1 MQKLKVKRGNSDKTR
16 ELNVPLMYSSIVYR
30 DCAPKFMSIN
40 NYIIR
45 VDITNDFINRPTE
58 LNVKDVLYTG
68 IAMRKN
74 LKLAMDVEYSFELKN
89 ITFDSRPVCINKL
102 EIINVLKYDNG
113 KLLEMNHE
121 EIIGLA
127 RDQLKDIVLIPGFIY
142 IIHHLKSDARLEI
155 RLTLD
160 DTCYYTTN
168 EFSIKTIELS
178 HNASKKVIL
187 LDSYTQDNSI
197 FKNDFDLQKLGIGG
211 LKKEC
216 KEFFRRALCSRACH
230 PDLIKELKI
239 NHCKGV
245 ILYGPP
251 GTGKTLIARQLA
263 KIMNSHPPKI
273 INGPEILNKFVG
285 ESEAN
290 LRNLFVDAEQE
301 YKEKGEFSKLH
312 VIIFDEFDSIAR
324 KRGSDS
330 SGTQVSNNV
339 VNQFLSKMDG
349 VDILN
354 NILIIGLTNRIDLI
368 DKALLRPGRFEVC
381 IEIGIPNATDRL
393 EILQIYLEQLINK
406 GLFQNAG
413 LTLEELVS
421 MTENFSGA
429 EIAGMVRNVS
439 SYAIEREVSSSQNQE
454 NKDKALRNWDN
465 LKIEKND
472 FIQSINSINQNKSH
486 HGKQLDILFSDTP
499 PEWSSKVNSQLD
511 TLRAIIK
518 TYLNDQSSNYH
529 GQSLKILI
537 TGGKRKGKSTL
548 SAYITKEI
556 GITNIIYSSNFDL
569 LGKIDSQK
577 SFFLKELFQDAI
589 IPHESIMILD
599 DIDQMIEIAYKD
611 HHQIYSNAILQTFK
625 TLFSIPIPN
634 KLIFITTASSHEQI
648 NSIDLLES
656 FHYVID
662 IN

>member
-16 ELNVPLMYSSIVYR
+16 ELNVPLMYSSGICR
-30 DCAPKFMSIN
+30 EKFMSIN
-40 NYIIR
+40 NHIIR
-45 VDITNDFINRPTE
+45 VDITNDPACKPTE
-58 LNVKDVLYTG
+58 INVKDVLYT
-68 IAMRKN
+68 AVVMRKN

-89 ITFDSRPVCINKL
+89 IVFDSKPVCINKL
-102 EIINVLKYDNG
+102 EIINVLRYDDG

-121 EIIGLA
+121 EIINLA
-127 RDQLKDIVLIPGFIY
+127 RDQLKDIVLIPGFAY
-142 IIHHLKSDARLEI
+142 MVHHLKSDARMEI

-160 DTCYYTTN
+160 EPCYYTTN
-168 EFSIKTIELS
+168 EFTIKDIELS
-178 HNASKKVIL
+178 KNASKKIIL
-187 LDSYTQDNSI
+187 LDSFTQDNSI
-197 FKNDFDLQKLGIGG
+197 FKNDFNLQKLGIGG

-216 KEFFRRALCSRACH
+216 QEFFRRALCSRACH

-290 LRNLFVDAEQE
+290 LRNLFIDAEQE

-312 VIIFDEFDSIAR
+312 VIIFDEFDCIAR
-324 KRGSDS
+324 KRSSDS
-330 SGTQVSNNV
+330 SGTQVSSNV

-381 IEIGIPNATDRL
+381 IEIGIPDATDRL
-393 EILQIYLEQLINK
+393 EILQIYLEQLVNK

-429 EIAGMVRNVS
+429 EIAGMVRNVT

-454 NKDKALRNWDN
+454 NKDKALKNWDN

-472 FIQSINSINQNKSH
+472 FIQSINSINKTKSH
-486 HGKQLDILFSDTP
+486 HGKQLDILISDTP
-499 PEWSSKVNSQLD
+499 PEWSHEVNTQLD
-511 TLRAIIK
+511 ALRSIIK
-518 TYLNDQSSNYH
+518 TYLYEDVSCYH

-537 TGGKRKGKSTL
+537 TGKKRKGKSTL
-548 SAYITKEI
+548 SAYIAKELS
-556 GITNIIYSSNFDL
+556 ITNIIYSSNFDL
-569 LGKIDSQK
+569 LGKLDSQK
-577 SFFLKELFQDAI
+577 ALFLKELFQDAV

-599 DIDQMIEIAYKD
+599 DIDQMIEISYKN
-611 HHQIYSNAILQTFK
+611 HHQIYSNTILQTFK
-625 TLFSIPIPN
+625 TLFSMPVPN
-634 KLIFITTASSHEQI
+634 KLIFITTASSQDQI
-648 NSIDLLES
+648 NNVELLES
-656 FHYVID
+656 FHNVID
-662 IN
+662 IS